1 MKVLFL
7 DIDGVLNSDMYEA
20 NRTDIEDFFGIR
32 KDYSLSSADKA
43 RVLSEAQKLKA
54 KKKK

>member
-1 MKVLFL
+1 VLFEICYNVEWFIIRKEYL
-7 DIDGVLNSDMYEA
+7 I
-20 NRTDIEDFFGIR
+20 RPIEDFFGIR